1 MSKSQRKYF
10 IKVDHEKLVEV
21 SKEVYTA
28 YYQMERQERYQRE
41 KDLSNG
47 LIYYDSW
54 DTEDMNGIDYIKDEK
69 TNIEEEVIERL
80 ILHMIFQFAESY
92 DKYNI
97 LVFLI
102 TGHKEAEIAKILDV
116 SQAAVN
122 KAKKRLIAKIKE
134 YILDN
139 FNKN

>member
-1 MSKSQRKYF
+1 MSESKRKYF
-10 IKVDHEKLVEV
+10 IKVDHERLVEV

-41 KDLSNG
+41 KDLRNG

-54 DTEDMNGIDYIKDEK
+54 DTEDINGIDYIKDEK

-80 ILHMIFQFAESY
+80 ILHMIFQFAEIY